1 MIQAHQQFDFQ
12 GKKIFE
18 KAVLQPPFRIPVEMP
33 NEACFYYIVS
43 GCAEVISPTARIIG
57 EADEGIVLQCGN
69 YFNDYLNAV
78 EGEMCEAVAIHLY
91 PEILKLIYDKEFPD
105 FLLEVKNVK
114 PIRHEKIV
122 GSDLMKNYVE
132 GLKYYFENPSLVSDE
147 LIKLKLKELI
157 LLLAKTD
164 NAETIRMLIA
174 GLFAPAELDFKE
186 IIEANLYN
194 NLGLEELA
202 HLAGLSL
209 SSFKR
214 EFVKHYEQSPAKYI
228 KQRKLAKA
236 AKLLKATELRISE
249 VAYECGFV
257 DLAHFSKSFQQ
268 FYHISPSN
276 YRLD

>member
-18 KAVLQPPFRIPVEMP
+18 KAVLQPPFRLPVEMP

-43 GCAEVISPTARIIG
+43 GRGGAITPTGTVWG
-57 EADEGIVLQCGN
+57 EANEGILLQCGN
-69 YFNDYLNAV
+69 YFNEYLDSV
-78 EGEMCEAVAIHLY
+78 EGETCEAVAIHLY

-114 PIRHEKIV
+114 PLKQPEIF
-122 GSDLMKNYVE
+122 GGDLMKNYVE
-132 GLKYYFENPSLVSDE
+132 GLQFYFENPSLLSDE

-214 EFVKHYEQSPAKYI
+214 EFVKHYDQSPAKYI
-228 KQRKLAKA
+228 KQRKLEKA

-268 FYHISPSN
+268 FYQISPSN

>member
-1 MIQAHQQFDFQ
+1 MIQAHQQFDFH

-18 KAVLQPPFRIPVEMP
+18 KVVLQPPFRLLVEMP
-33 NEACFYYIVS
+33 DEACFYYIVS
-43 GCAEVISPTARIIG
+43 GHAGAITPTATIWG
-57 EADEGIVLQCGN
+57 KANEGILLQCGN
-69 YFNDYLNAV
+69 YFNDYLDAV
-78 EGEMCEAVAIHLY
+78 EGETCEAVAVHLY

-105 FLLEVKNVK
+105 FLLEVNNVK
-114 PIRHEKIV
+114 PLKQPEIIR
-122 GSDLMKNYVE
+122 GDLMKNYVE
-132 GLKYYFENPSLVSDE
+132 GLRFYFENPSLLSDE

-164 NAETIRMLIA
+164 NAETIRRLLA

-214 EFVKHYEQSPAKYI
+214 EFVKHYDQSPAKYI
-228 KQRKLAKA
+228 KQRKLEKA

-268 FYHISPSN
+268 FYQISPSS